1 MQCSAHLL
9 ITDVSQQS
17 AAKKSEQTV
26 SRQSILIK
34 KKKRKLWSL
43 HVCCSQL
50 GFIVK
55 IGLILRGLILHKAKS
70 LNAIKPRSTLQA
82 TICCCE
88 FFLNMRHWM
97 SWIQQGEKRDNNNI
111 VCPVWHLIK
120 KAEQLQ
126 WNWTHLILKG
136 ASWGDFDILALGL
149 LLEIF

>member
-1 MQCSAHLL
+1 MQRSAHLL

-34 KKKRKLWSL
+34 HQANAYLWSL
-43 HVCCSQL
+43 HVFCSQP

-70 LNAIKPRSTLQA
+70 LNTIKPKSTLQA

-111 VCPVWHLIK
+111 VYPVWRLIK
-120 KAEQLQ
+120 KRNNCSETEHTSCWKEPAEVI
-126 WNWTHLILKG
+126 WT
-136 ASWGDFDILALGL
+136 S
-149 LLEIF
+149 